1 MRTRVPT
8 TSLLPVVVLAGL
20 LLAGCGEGGAS
31 QAGDGSGAGGADG
44 PADPTTSASASA
56 SPAALPQ
63 PQCAEVWVTGATL
76 PGGYELCYDG
86 EARVAPDGAYCE
98 VGKPLVTH
106 AGRWW
111 AVRGGEVQEATTT
124 GRLVQDPGY
133 AADLRTCRG

>member
-8 TSLLPVVVLAGL
+8 TSLLPAVLAGL
-20 LLAGCGEGGAS
+20 LLAGCGGDGAS
-31 QAGDGSGAGGADG
+31 QAGDGADDAVPSDG
-44 PADPTTSASASA
+44 SSVGQSA

-63 PQCAEVWVTGATL
+63 PQCSEVWVTGATL
-76 PGGYELCYDG
+76 PAGYELCYDG

-111 AVRGGEVQEATTT
+111 AVRGGEVQEATTD
-124 GRLVQDPGY
+124 GRLVEDPGY